1 MTVVGTNLGAIVAR
15 DNMAKF
21 NAEMD
26 QAIERLSSGSRI
38 NSARDDA
45 AGMAIV
51 SKMTAQV
58 NGLSGAIKNSV
69 DAQKLIDTTEGAHLE
84 ITNILQRLR
93 ELAVQSSN
101 DTNDALDRTFI
112 KSESTALIAEIDRIT
127 QQTTWNGFNVMNGDF
142 SSKQFQVGSNA
153 NEDITVS
160 VTTTASAS
168 IGNYQANGETGV
180 YTGAADTIA
189 AHTLTVSGFVGS
201 ADATVAANGS
211 AEDAAAAINALT
223 ASTGV
228 TAEAKTTAKFGTMS
242 ATGTVTFNIGSATAD
257 KEAAISV
264 AVTDVSDLRGIKD
277 AINAVAG
284 TTGITAEMSSGTNA
298 SMVLTHQ
305 QGADIMISDFLVGTA
320 ATTMKLA
327 GFDTDGT
334 VTTSSGGTEVTLQS
348 TGAADAFDDA
358 VVNGHLQLN
367 SHKTFTVTSSNTTTE
382 QGFFDTTATTTSSL
396 AAISAI
402 DLGTAANAESA
413 ITAID
418 GALNGINAARSDLG
432 AVSNRLDATIS
443 NLTNIVANTEASIS
457 NIQDA
462 DFALET
468 SNMTKAQI
476 LNQAATSMLA
486 QANASKQSILS
497 LLQG

>member
-1 MTVVGTNLGAIVAR
+1 MTVVGTNMGAIVAR
-15 DNMAKF
+15 ENMAKF
-21 NAEMD
+21 NADMD

-84 ITNILQRLR
+84 VTNILQRLR

-201 ADATVAANGS
+201 ADASVAANGS

-305 QGADIMISDFLVGTA
+305 QGADIMISDFLVGDA

-348 TGAADAFDDA
+348 TAGTDAFDDA

-382 QGFFDTTATTTSSL
+382 QGFFDTTATSTSSL
-396 AAISAI
+396 SAISGI

>member
-84 ITNILQRLR
+84 VTNILQRLR

-127 QQTTWNGFNVMNGDF
+127 QQTTWNGFNIMNGDF

-305 QGADIMISDFLVGTA
+305 QGADIMISDFLVGDA

-348 TGAADAFDDA
+348 TAGTDAFDDA

-382 QGFFDTTATTTSSL
+382 QGFFDTTATSTSSL
-396 AAISAI
+396 SAISAI

>member
-84 ITNILQRLR
+84 VTNILQRLR

-201 ADATVAANGS
+201 ADASVAANGS

-305 QGADIMISDFLVGTA
+305 QGADIMISDFLVGDA

-348 TGAADAFDDA
+348 TAGTDAFDDA

-382 QGFFDTTATTTSSL
+382 QGFFDTTATSTSSL
-396 AAISAI
+396 SAISGI

>member
-84 ITNILQRLR
+84 VTNILQRLR

-127 QQTTWNGFNVMNGDF
+127 QQTTWNGFNIMNGDF

-305 QGADIMISDFLVGTA
+305 QGADIMISDFLVGDA

-348 TGAADAFDDA
+348 TAGTDAFDDA

-382 QGFFDTTATTTSSL
+382 QGFFDTTATSTSSL
-396 AAISAI
+396 SAISAI
-402 DLGTAANAESA
+402 DIGTAANAESA

>member
-84 ITNILQRLR
+84 VTNILQRLR

-180 YTGAADTIA
+180 YTGAADTIN

-201 ADATVAANGS
+201 ADASVAANGS
-211 AEDAAAAINALT
+211 AEDVAAAINALT

-228 TAEAKTTAKFGTMS
+228 TAAAKTTAKFGTMS

-305 QGADIMISDFLVGTA
+305 QGADIMISDFLVGDA

-348 TGAADAFDDA
+348 TAGTDAFDDA

-396 AAISAI
+396 SAISAI
-402 DLGTAANAESA
+402 DVGTAANAEAA

>member
-1 MTVVGTNLGAIVAR
+1 
-15 DNMAKF
+15 
-21 NAEMD
+21 
-26 QAIERLSSGSRI
+26 
-38 NSARDDA
+38 
-45 AGMAIV
+45 
-51 SKMTAQV
+51 
-58 NGLSGAIKNSV
+58 
-69 DAQKLIDTTEGAHLE
+69 
-84 ITNILQRLR
+84 
-93 ELAVQSSN
+93 
-101 DTNDALDRTFI
+101 
-112 KSESTALIAEIDRIT
+112 
-127 QQTTWNGFNVMNGDF
+127 
-142 SSKQFQVGSNA
+142 
-153 NEDITVS
+153 
-160 VTTTASAS
+160 
-168 IGNYQANGETGV
+168 
-180 YTGAADTIA
+180 
-189 AHTLTVSGFVGS
+189 
-201 ADATVAANGS
+201 
-211 AEDAAAAINALT
+211 
-223 ASTGV
+223 
-228 TAEAKTTAKFGTMS
+228 MS

-305 QGADIMISDFLVGTA
+305 QGADIMISDFLVGDA

-348 TGAADAFDDA
+348 TAGTDAFDDA

-382 QGFFDTTATTTSSL
+382 QGFFDTTATSTSSL
-396 AAISAI
+396 SAISAI
-402 DLGTAANAESA
+402 DLGTAANAEAA

>member
-84 ITNILQRLR
+84 VTNILQRLR

-201 ADATVAANGS
+201 ADATVSANGS

-228 TAEAKTTAKFGTMS
+228 TAAAKTTAKFGTMS

-305 QGADIMISDFLVGTA
+305 QGADIMISDFLVGDA

-348 TGAADAFDDA
+348 TAGTDAFDDA

-396 AAISAI
+396 SAISAI
-402 DLGTAANAESA
+402 DVGTAANAEAA

>member
-84 ITNILQRLR
+84 VTNILQRLR

-127 QQTTWNGFNVMNGDF
+127 QQTTWNGFNIMNGDF

-305 QGADIMISDFLVGTA
+305 QGADIMISDFLVGDA

-348 TGAADAFDDA
+348 TAGTDAFDDA

-382 QGFFDTTATTTSSL
+382 QGFFDTTATSTSSL
-396 AAISAI
+396 SAISAI
-402 DLGTAANAESA
+402 DLGTAANAETA

>member
-1 MTVVGTNLGAIVAR
+1 MTVVGTNLGAIVAK

-201 ADATVAANGS
+201 ASASVAANGS

-228 TAEAKTTAKFGTMS
+228 TAAAKTTAKFGTMS

-305 QGADIMISDFLVGTA
+305 QGADIMISDFLVGDD

-334 VTTSSGGTEVTLQS
+334 VTTSSGGTEITLQS
-348 TGAADAFDDA
+348 SGGANAFDDA

-382 QGFFDTTATTTSSL
+382 QGFFDTTATSTSSL
-396 AAISAI
+396 SAISAI
-402 DLGTAANAESA
+402 DVGTAANAEAA

-462 DFALET
+462 NFALET

>member
-1 MTVVGTNLGAIVAR
+1 
-15 DNMAKF
+15 MAKF

-84 ITNILQRLR
+84 VTNILQRLR

>member
-84 ITNILQRLR
+84 VTNILQRLR

-201 ADATVAANGS
+201 ADASVAANGS

-305 QGADIMISDFLVGTA
+305 QGADIMISDFLVGDA

-348 TGAADAFDDA
+348 TAGTDAFDDA

-382 QGFFDTTATTTSSL
+382 QGFFDTTATSTSSL
-396 AAISAI
+396 SAISAI

>member
-1 MTVVGTNLGAIVAR
+1 MTVVGTNMGAIVAR
-15 DNMAKF
+15 ENMAKF

-142 SSKQFQVGSNA
+142 STKQFQVGSNA

-160 VTTTASAS
+160 VATTASAS
-168 IGNYQANGETGV
+168 IGNYKADGVTAV
-180 YTGAADTIA
+180 YTGAADTIG
-189 AHTLTVSGFVGS
+189 AHTLVVSGFVGS
-201 ADATVAANGS
+201 ATASISANGS
-211 AEDAAAAINALT
+211 AEDAAAAVNALT

-228 TAEAKTTAKFGTMS
+228 TATAKTLARFGTMS

-284 TTGITAEMSSGTNA
+284 TTGITAEMTSGSNA
-298 SMVLTHQ
+298 SMTLTHQ
-305 QGADIMISDFLVGTA
+305 QGADIMISDFLVGRS
-320 ATTMKLA
+320 ATTMKLDGLDAYGANTTA
-327 GFDTDGT
+327 G
-334 VTTSSGGTEVTLQS
+334 TTQITLQS
-348 TGAADAFDDA
+348 TAGATAFDDA
-358 VVNGHLQLN
+358 VVNGHLALN
-367 SHKTFTVTSSNTTTE
+367 SHKTFTVTSDNNTT
-382 QGFFDTTATTTSSL
+382 QQNFFETTAINTSSL
-396 AAISAI
+396 SAISAI
-402 DLGTAANAESA
+402 DVGTAANAELA

>member
-21 NAEMD
+21 SAEMD

-38 NSARDDA
+38 NSASDDA

-58 NGLSGAIKNSV
+58 NGLNGAIKNSV
-69 DAQKLIDTTEGAHLE
+69 DAQKLIDTTEGAHVE

-101 DTNDALDRTFI
+101 DTNDALDRSFI

-127 QQTTWNGFNVMNGDF
+127 LQTTWNGFNIMNGDF
-142 SSKQFQVGSNA
+142 SSKQFQVGANA
-153 NEDITVS
+153 NEDIQVS
-160 VTTTASAS
+160 VNTTATAS
-168 IGNYQANGETGV
+168 IGNHQANGETGV
-180 YTGAADTIA
+180 YSGAADTIA
-189 AHTLTVSGFVGS
+189 AHTLTVSGFNGS
-201 ADATVAANGS
+201 AVATVAANGS
-211 AEDAAAAINALT
+211 AEDAASAINALT

-228 TAEAKTTAKFGTMS
+228 TASALTTAKFGTMS
-242 ATGTVTFNIGSATAD
+242 ATGTVTFNIGSATAS
-257 KEAAISV
+257 KEASISV
-264 AVTDVSDLRGIKD
+264 AVTAVSDLRGIRD

-305 QGADIMISDFLVGTA
+305 SGADIMISDFLIGDTA
-320 ATTMKLA
+320 ATMKLA

-348 TGAADAFDDA
+348 TAGANAFDDG

-367 SHKTFTVTSSNTTTE
+367 SHKTFSVTSSNTTTE
-382 QGFFDTTATTTSSL
+382 QGFFDTTATTT

-402 DLGTAANAESA
+402 SAINVGTSAGAEAA

-418 GALNGINAARSDLG
+418 GALTGINAARADLG
-432 AVSNRLDATIS
+432 AVSNRLDSTIS
-443 NLTNIVANTEASIS
+443 NLTNIVANTDASIS
-457 NIQDA
+457 NIKDA

>member
-1 MTVVGTNLGAIVAR
+1 MTVVGTNMGAIVAR

-84 ITNILQRLR
+84 VTNILQRLR

-305 QGADIMISDFLVGTA
+305 QGADIMISDFLIGDSA
-320 ATTMKLA
+320 STMKLVGLDAYGANTTA
-327 GFDTDGT
+327 G
-334 VTTSSGGTEVTLQS
+334 TTQITLQS
-348 TGAADAFDDA
+348 VAGSTAFDDA
-358 VVNGHLQLN
+358 VVNGHLALN
-367 SHKTFTVTSSNTTTE
+367 SHKTFTVTSDNNTT
-382 QGFFDTTATTTSSL
+382 QQNFFETTAINTSSL
-396 AAISAI
+396 SAISAI
-402 DLGTAANAESA
+402 DVGTAANAELA

>member
-21 NAEMD
+21 SAEMD
-26 QAIERLSSGSRI
+26 KAIERLSSGSRI
-38 NSARDDA
+38 NSASDDA

-58 NGLSGAIKNSV
+58 NGLNGAIKNSV
-69 DAQKLIDTTEGAHLE
+69 DAQKLIDTTEGAHVE

-101 DTNDALDRTFI
+101 DTNDALDRSFI

-127 QQTTWNGFNVMNGDF
+127 LQTTWNGFNIMNGDF
-142 SSKQFQVGSNA
+142 SSKQFQVGANA
-153 NEDITVS
+153 NEDIQVS
-160 VTTTASAS
+160 VDTTASAS

-189 AHTLTVSGFVGS
+189 AHTLTVSGFNGS
-201 ADATVAANGS
+201 AVATVAANGS
-211 AEDAAAAINALT
+211 AEDAASAINALT

-228 TAEAKTTAKFGTMS
+228 TASALTTAKFGTMS
-242 ATGTVTFNIGSATAD
+242 ATGTVTFNIGSATAS

-264 AVTDVSDLRGIKD
+264 AVTAVSDLRGIRD

-305 QGADIMISDFLVGTA
+305 SGADIMISDFLIGDSA
-320 ATTMKLA
+320 ATMKLA

-348 TGAADAFDDA
+348 TAGANEFDDA

-367 SHKTFTVTSSNTTTE
+367 SHKTFSVTSSNTTTE
-382 QGFFDTTATTTSSL
+382 QGFFDTTATST
-396 AAISAI
+396 AAISAVSAI
-402 DLGTAANAESA
+402 NVGTSAGAEAA

-418 GALNGINAARSDLG
+418 GALTGINAARAELG
-432 AVSNRLDATIS
+432 AVSNRLDSTVS
-443 NLTNIVANTEASIS
+443 NLTNIVANTDASIS
-457 NIQDA
+457 NIKDA

>member
-1 MTVVGTNLGAIVAR
+1 
-15 DNMAKF
+15 
-21 NAEMD
+21 MD

-84 ITNILQRLR
+84 VTNILQRLR

-305 QGADIMISDFLVGTA
+305 QGADIMISDFLVGDA

-348 TGAADAFDDA
+348 TAGTDAFDDA

-382 QGFFDTTATTTSSL
+382 QGFFDTTATSTSSL
-396 AAISAI
+396 SAISAI

>member
-84 ITNILQRLR
+84 VTNILQRLR

-127 QQTTWNGFNVMNGDF
+127 QQTTWNGFNIMNGDF

-228 TAEAKTTAKFGTMS
+228 TADAKTTAKFGTMS

-305 QGADIMISDFLVGTA
+305 QGADIMISDFLVGDA

-348 TGAADAFDDA
+348 TAGTDAFDDA

-382 QGFFDTTATTTSSL
+382 QGFFDTTATSTSSL
-396 AAISAI
+396 SAISAI

>member
-84 ITNILQRLR
+84 VTNILQRLR

-142 SSKQFQVGSNA
+142 STKQFQVGSNA

-160 VTTTASAS
+160 VATTASAS
-168 IGNYQANGETGV
+168 IGNYKADGVTAV

-305 QGADIMISDFLVGTA
+305 QGADIMISDFLVGDA

-348 TGAADAFDDA
+348 TAGTDAFDDA

-382 QGFFDTTATTTSSL
+382 QGFFDTTATSTSSL
-396 AAISAI
+396 SAISAI
-402 DLGTAANAESA
+402 DLGTAANAETA

>member
-84 ITNILQRLR
+84 VTNILQRLR

-201 ADATVAANGS
+201 ADASVAANGS

-305 QGADIMISDFLVGTA
+305 QGADIMISDFLVGDA

-348 TGAADAFDDA
+348 TAGTDAFDDA

-396 AAISAI
+396 SAISAI

>member
-84 ITNILQRLR
+84 VTNILQRLR

-127 QQTTWNGFNVMNGDF
+127 QQTTWNGFNIMNGDF

-242 ATGTVTFNIGSATAD
+242 ATWTVTFNIGSATAD

-284 TTGITAEMSSGTNA
+284 TTSITAEMSSGTNA

-305 QGADIMISDFLVGTA
+305 QGADIMISDFLVGDA

-348 TGAADAFDDA
+348 TAGTDAFDDA

-382 QGFFDTTATTTSSL
+382 QGFFDTTATSTSSL
-396 AAISAI
+396 SAISAI

>member
-84 ITNILQRLR
+84 VTNILQRLR

-305 QGADIMISDFLVGTA
+305 QGADIMISDFLVGDA

-348 TGAADAFDDA
+348 TAGTDAFDDA

-382 QGFFDTTATTTSSL
+382 QGFFDTTATSTSSL
-396 AAISAI
+396 SAISAI

>member
-84 ITNILQRLR
+84 VTNILQRLR

-127 QQTTWNGFNVMNGDF
+127 QQTTWNGFNIMNGDF

-305 QGADIMISDFLVGTA
+305 QGADIMISDFLVGDA

-348 TGAADAFDDA
+348 TAGTDAFDDA

-382 QGFFDTTATTTSSL
+382 QGFFDTTATSTSSL
-396 AAISAI
+396 SAISAI

-486 QANASKQSILS
+486 KANASKQSILS

>member
-84 ITNILQRLR
+84 VTNILQRLR

-402 DLGTAANAESA
+402 DLGTAANAETA